1 MAQEHNNGEELI
13 FNVYLNYM
21 NESNTHTVDYIYRSI
36 AFKVIQN
43 ILHKY
48 FVIYRQII
56 SKRSCQK
63 YRLLDIW

>member
-1 MAQEHNNGEELI
+1 MAQEHKNREELI

-21 NESNTHTVDYIYRSI
+21 NQSNTCMVYHIYRSI
-36 AFKVIQN
+36 AFKVTQN

-56 SKRSCQK
+56 SKRNCQK